1 MIYLAQPQHSL
12 VDGTDFFLFKK
23 DLFFVLG
30 KYQGD
35 HCTVWQIFLLKN
47 CLAHD

>member
-1 MIYLAQPQHSL
+1 MIYLAQHSL
-12 VDGTDFFLFKK
+12 FDGIGVFLFKK

-35 HCTVWQIFLLKN
+35 HCTV
-47 CLAHD
+47 